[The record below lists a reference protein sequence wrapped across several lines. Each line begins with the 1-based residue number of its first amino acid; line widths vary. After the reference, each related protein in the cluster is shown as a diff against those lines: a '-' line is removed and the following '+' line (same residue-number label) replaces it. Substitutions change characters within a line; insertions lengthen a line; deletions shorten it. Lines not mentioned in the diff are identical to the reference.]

1 MNDNSLLL
9 EVEDLKTHF
18 FLDEGTVRAVDGASF
33 KVHRGETLGVVG
45 ESGCGKSLTARSILQ
60 IVRKPGRIVDGKIL
74 WHRSP
79 GGNGSPPNVVEL
91 TKLDPHGDEMRHI
104 RGAEI
109 SMVFQEPMSSLSPVH
124 TIGNQIMEVILLHQS
139 LSEQEARER
148 TLLVLKQVDMP
159 QPSRIID
166 RYPHQ
171 LSGGMRQRAMI
182 AMALSCHPDLL
193 IADEPTTAL
202 DVTTEAQILSLMR
215 TLQSELGMAIMFI
228 THNLGVVA
236 QMTENVIVMYMG
248 RVVERADVVTLFHN
262 PKHPYTMSLL
272 EAIPRLGTRHESGR
286 LASIK
291 GTVPDPYSI
300 VTGCPFHPRCPAFM
314 PAVCDTIVPQ
324 ETIVDG
330 NPKHTVRCHLY
341 PGSMP
346 VESTFMRPAD
356 IAVAGEPAS
365 GPSSEARP

>member
-1 MNDNSLLL
+1 MDKRPVLL
-9 EVEDLKTHF
+9 EVEDLKTHI

-33 KVHRGETLGVVG
+33 TIRQGETLGVVG
-45 ESGCGKSLTARSILQ
+45 ESGCGKSITARSILR

-74 WHRSP
+74 WHRTPAS
-79 GGNGSPPNVVEL
+79 NGSSADVIDL
-91 TKLDPHGDEMRHI
+91 TALGEQSDKMRQI

-109 SMVFQEPMSSLSPVH
+109 AMVFQEPMSSLSPVH
-124 TIGNQIMEVILLHQS
+124 TIGNQIMEVILLHQAIS
-139 LSEQEARER
+139 KEEAREK
-148 TLLVLKQVDMP
+148 TLLMLKQVGMP
-159 QPSRIID
+159 QPNRTID
-166 RYPHQ
+166 RYSHQ

-248 RVVERADVVTLFHN
+248 RVVERANVDTLFHD
-262 PKHPYTMSLL
+262 PKHPYTISLL
-272 EAIPRLGTRHESGR
+272 RSIPRLGTREQGR

-291 GTVPDPYSI
+291 GSVPDPFSR
-300 VTGCPFHPRCPAFM
+300 VSGCPFHPRCPSFM
-314 PAVCDTIVPQ
+314 PGLCDTIVPQ
-324 ETIVDG
+324 ETFIAGDST
-330 NPKHTVRCHLY
+330 HTVRCHLY
-341 PGSMP
+341 PGSIP
-346 VESTFMRPAD
+346 LE
-356 IAVAGEPAS
+356 AVVAREHEARQAGEV
-365 GPSSEARP
+365 SSSVTHP